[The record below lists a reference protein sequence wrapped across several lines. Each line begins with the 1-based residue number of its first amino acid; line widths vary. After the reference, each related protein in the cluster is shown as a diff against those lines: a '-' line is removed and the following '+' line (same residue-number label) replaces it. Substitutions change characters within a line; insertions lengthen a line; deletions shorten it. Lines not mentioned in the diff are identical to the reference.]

1 MHGDSFSIPAVLD
14 ETGLNQVMDELGT
27 QSNTVWRVFRYD
39 DVSNTYKDN
48 PVDLNTAQSYWIYQ
62 VYEDNLLIST
72 PSGKTG
78 DMSGTEIILKTGW
91 NFIGSPYPFTIPV
104 ALDPVQFYG
113 PITYGISGEA
123 WSPVVS
129 EMDPWNGYLIY
140 NRTSSDQT
148 ITLDPSGGQQ
158 TVIAKIVEE
167 NGWLMTLEVSAGVYS
182 DLHNRIGSLETAEDG
197 IDWRDNPEISSP
209 GDGVSLFFKNS
220 DDDKNREITSD
231 IQSLDSDT
239 KVWDAFIRNQTQS
252 EVELTWSFP
261 QKMDNDMVLRIM
273 DINTRR
279 VIDPNSVSSLSL
291 GEVSSRYDRGLKIIS
306 GSESQVATKVAE
318 ILALV
323 PEKLSVDGN
332 YPNPFN
338 PTTTIRYGIPEPSDV
353 RITVVNI
360 LGQEIV
366 ELKNGWQD
374 IGRYEVVWNGQS
386 SNGRPISSGV
396 YFVMLSNGKTL
407 EAHKIMLIK

>member
-1 MHGDSFSIPAVLD
+1 
-14 ETGLNQVMDELGT
+14 
-27 QSNTVWRVFRYD
+27 
-39 DVSNTYKDN
+39 
-48 PVDLNTAQSYWIYQ
+48 
-62 VYEDNLLIST
+62 
-72 PSGKTG
+72 
-78 DMSGTEIILKTGW
+78 
-91 NFIGSPYPFTIPV
+91 
-104 ALDPVQFYG
+104 
-113 PITYGISGEA
+113 
-123 WSPVVS
+123 
-129 EMDPWNGYLIY
+129 
-140 NRTSSDQT
+140 
-148 ITLDPSGGQQ
+148 
-158 TVIAKIVEE
+158 
-167 NGWLMTLEVSAGVYS
+167 MTLEASAGVYG
-182 DLHNRIGSLETAEDG
+182 DLHNRIGLFETAEDG
-197 IDWRDNPEISSP
+197 IDWHDNPEISSP

-231 IQSLDSDT
+231 IQSLDSET

-279 VIDPNSVSSLSL
+279 VIDPNSVSSISL

-306 GSESQVATKVAE
+306 GSESQVAAKVAE

-386 SNGRPISSGV
+386 SNGMPMSSGV

>member
-1 MHGDSFSIPAVLD
+1 MEFHWITLSI
-14 ETGLNQVMDELGT
+14 
-27 QSNTVWRVFRYD
+27 S
-39 DVSNTYKDN
+39 
-48 PVDLNTAQSYWIYQ
+48 
-62 VYEDNLLIST
+62 
-72 PSGKTG
+72 
-78 DMSGTEIILKTGW
+78 
-91 NFIGSPYPFTIPV
+91 IPV

-158 TVIAKIVEE
+158 TVVAKIVEE
-167 NGWLMTLEVSAGVYS
+167 NGWLMTLEASAGVYG
-182 DLHNRIGSLETAEDG
+182 DLHNRIGLLETAEDG

-220 DDDKNREITSD
+220 EDDKNREITSD
-231 IQSLDSDT
+231 IQSLDSET

-306 GSESQVATKVAE
+306 GSESQVAAKVAE

-386 SNGRPISSGV
+386 SNGRPMSSGV